1 MARVTGAS
9 RGVGAGV
16 ARLLLSEGCRV
27 AVAARSESGL
37 KDICMEARASN
48 AIAVGDLRDPAFAD
62 RLKVEEPWMLLAAT
76 SFRAWYELS
85 SGRSKLSWLWGI
97 HHGRITK
104 PLNKRSIIGNRHPR
118 LRGRITFRAIHPLF
132 AGLRW
137 SRWALH
143 GP

>member
-1 MARVTGAS
+1 LSAVESIEKESASTRRVARVTGAS

-85 SGRSKLSWLWGI
+85 SGRSKLSWPWAFI
-97 HHGRITK
+97 M
-104 PLNKRSIIGNRHPR
+104 
-118 LRGRITFRAIHPLF
+118 
-132 AGLRW
+132 AGSQNL
-137 SRWALH
+137 
-143 GP
+143 